1 MPLIDQG
8 LHRNRRHSDAL
19 HIECVSSTGREVE
32 DHLEGDRGFA
42 DSPLEEAVCPK
53 FPVSWENT
61 GNFIDFA
68 SARSDLTLKRDI
80 KSIVYVQIPYAEKQ
94 GIFCV
99 LSGN

>member
-42 DSPLEEAVCPK
+42 DSPLEERGFELLVPAVRDLCRAEPIK
-53 FPVSWENT
+53 VRGIPDTSP
-61 GNFIDFA
+61 I
-68 SARSDLTLKRDI
+68 RSYET
-80 KSIVYVQIPYAEKQ
+80 
-94 GIFCV
+94 
-99 LSGN
+99 

>member
-42 DSPLEEAVCPK
+42 DSPLEGAGFEPSTPRLRFIGEAM
-53 FPVSWENT
+53 
-61 GNFIDFA
+61 
-68 SARSDLTLKRDI
+68 
-80 KSIVYVQIPYAEKQ
+80 
-94 GIFCV
+94 
-99 LSGN
+99 